1 MLQDERKA
9 GCLQLKIAV
18 VWKIE
23 KIWFVCK
30 GYGEGLLF
38 ANAALISDR
47 QNHISDRLSAGTDES
62 FEGELQKA
70 KDELIV

>member
-1 MLQDERKA
+1 M
-9 GCLQLKIAV
+9 
-18 VWKIE
+18 
-23 KIWFVCK
+23 CK